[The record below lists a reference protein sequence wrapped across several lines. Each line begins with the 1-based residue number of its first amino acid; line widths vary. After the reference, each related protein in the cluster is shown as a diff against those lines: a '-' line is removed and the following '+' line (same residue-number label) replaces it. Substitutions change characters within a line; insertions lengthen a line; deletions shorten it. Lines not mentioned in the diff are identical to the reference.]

1 MSTPLRKVSAAPGSE
16 KAREASIDDSPEVRP
31 LADKATT
38 RLILTG
44 LRAIGALA
52 LIAMGALHLQQY
64 YDAGYSAIPTIG
76 TLFVLNFVGGVA
88 LGLALLLPLER
99 LPGRAGTVAVPLLA
113 FTGAAMAATAFV
125 FLLISQ
131 QTPVF
136 GWLETAKTSAIPAAL
151 YSEAVATVALAIVA
165 AASAVSSRPRH
176 LRPAL

>member
-1 MSTPLRKVSAAPGSE
+1 M
-16 KAREASIDDSPEVRP
+16 ASQP
-31 LADKATT
+31 TT
-38 RLILTG
+38 RLILLA

-52 LIAMGALHLQQY
+52 LLAMAALHLQQY

-88 LGLALLLPLER
+88 VGLALLLPVER
-99 LPGRAGTVAVPLLA
+99 LPGRAGAIALPLLA

-136 GWLETAKTSAIPAAL
+136 GWLETAKTSAITVAFV
-151 YSEAVATVALAIVA
+151 SEAVAMVALATVA
-165 AASAVSSRPRH
+165 AVSVGTRPG
-176 LRPAL
+176 PAHATPA